1 MIISRKGIGQ
11 NYLVFAADGKIRLDK
26 KHIGAWQM
34 LRNPRQFTARL
45 NIGDTTRRLTDSTK
59 YGIMQQV
66 AKAIPDVMLI
76 EN

>member
-1 MIISRKGIGQ
+1 MIISRKGVGQ

-26 KHIGAWQM
+26 KHIGAWRM

-45 NIGDTTRRLTDSTK
+45 NIGNDCKRLIDGTK

-66 AKAIPDVMLI
+66 ARAIPDSML
-76 EN
+76 

>member
-1 MIISRKGIGQ
+1 MIISRKGVGQ
-11 NYLVFAADGKIRLDK
+11 NYLVFAADGNIRLDK

-34 LRNPRQFTARL
+34 LRNPRLFTALL
-45 NIGDTTRRLTDSTK
+45 NIGGTSRRLTDSTK

-66 AKAIPDVMLI
+66 ANVIPDAMLI